1 MDYLSKRNYSKL
13 LTVEEFVLL
22 SNAFSNCLKL
32 CDLQSDVIYLDGLT
46 YIVELLKNS
55 LKKRFE
61 QTIQEVIQ
69 K

>member
-1 MDYLSKRNYSKL
+1 M
-13 LTVEEFVLL
+13 
-22 SNAFSNCLKL
+22 
-32 CDLQSDVIYLDGLT
+32 QSDVVYLDGLT

-69 K
+69 KEKLKSLIGLIEDE

>member
-1 MDYLSKRNYSKL
+1 M
-13 LTVEEFVLL
+13 LL

-32 CDLQSDVIYLDGLT
+32 CNLQSDVVYLDGLT

-69 K
+69 KEKLKSLIGLIEDE